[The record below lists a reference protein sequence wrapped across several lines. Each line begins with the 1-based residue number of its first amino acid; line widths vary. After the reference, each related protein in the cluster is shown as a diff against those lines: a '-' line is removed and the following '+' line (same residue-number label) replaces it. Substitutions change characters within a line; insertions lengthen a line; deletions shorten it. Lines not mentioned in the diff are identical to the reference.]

1 MEHGL
6 KFRVLILVLMS
17 AVFVS
22 ACDRATA
29 WPPNQH
35 QLIRLFDRQKATL
48 DLIEEEMEA
57 DGILR
62 MGPSIFSETVRNPG
76 LPKLPSNLENKYFDL
91 FDRTQVY
98 LNVVR
103 HRHATEFELL
113 IQNDG
118 PRLFLPRFVHT
129 DTSGALPDCSAAM
142 EQMACG
148 GCSVPL
154 ESDWL
159 LEFDWFPASPDE
171 EARLC

>member
-1 MEHGL
+1 M
-6 KFRVLILVLMS
+6 KSRTAIIVVISFLI
-17 AVFVS
+17 AA
-22 ACDRATA
+22 ACGRSTA
-29 WPPNQH
+29 WPPNQR

-48 DLIEEEMEA
+48 ELIEQEMEA

-62 MGPSIFSETVRNPG
+62 MGPGIFSETARNPG
-76 LPKLPSNLENKYFDL
+76 LPKLPSTQKNKYFDL

-129 DTSGALPDCSAAM
+129 ATSGALPDCSAAM

-159 LEFDWFPASPDE
+159 LEIDWFPASPDE
-171 EARLC
+171 EVRLC

>member
-1 MEHGL
+1 
-6 KFRVLILVLMS
+6 
-17 AVFVS
+17 
-22 ACDRATA
+22 
-29 WPPNQH
+29 
-35 QLIRLFDRQKATL
+35 
-48 DLIEEEMEA
+48 MEA

-62 MGPSIFSETVRNPG
+62 MGPSIFSEIERNPG
-76 LPKLPSNLENKYFDL
+76 LPKLPASQESKYVRL
-91 FDRTQVY
+91 FDSTRVY

-103 HRHATEFELL
+103 HRDATEFELL

-129 DTSGALPDCSAAM
+129 DANRASPDCSTAM

-148 GCSVPL
+148 GCAVSL

>member
-1 MEHGL
+1 M
-6 KFRVLILVLMS
+6 KFRILVLLLLTT
-17 AVFVS
+17 AFVS
-22 ACDRATA
+22 ACDRSTE
-29 WPPNQH
+29 WPPSQRP
-35 QLIRLFDRQKATL
+35 LIQLFDRQKATL
-48 DLIEEEMEA
+48 ELIEQEMET

-62 MGPSIFSETVRNPG
+62 MGPSIYTETARNPL
-76 LPKLPSNLENKYFDL
+76 LPKLPSAYENKYLEL
-91 FDRTQVY
+91 FDSTHVY

-129 DTSGALPDCSAAM
+129 DSNGTFPECSATM

-148 GCSVPL
+148 GCSVRL
-154 ESDWL
+154 GSDWL